1 MVKGAV
7 MNNSPENNLVTLQTQ
22 KEITSLYKNF
32 LEILENI
39 KQQHETMLRKASV
52 NVDEN
57 YLKDINYFTKEYHD
71 YIRKKIL
78 DEGNDTSRTL
88 LTFLDYFD
96 FQINP
101 QKLQQATEKQK
112 IIKRVVISNPIEYN
126 K

>member
-1 MVKGAV
+1 

>member
-1 MVKGAV
+1 LVKGAV